1 MRESPRTT
9 GACASGVAVRGDSR
23 VVRWCGGAVV
33 LPGQASAAVMP
44 TVDSMTGFIFLSSA
58 S

>member
-1 MRESPRTT
+1 MARVTPNDRLTPRV
-9 GACASGVAVRGDSR
+9 VAVRGDSR
-23 VVRWCGGAVV
+23 VGRWCV
-33 LPGQASAAVMP
+33 PGQASAAVMP

>member
-1 MRESPRTT
+1 MARVTPNGRRMPRVWPF
-9 GACASGVAVRGDSR
+9 GVTRG
-23 VVRWCGGAVV
+23 WCGGAA
-33 LPGQASAAVMP
+33 GRQASAAVMP